1 LRAAIEPIM
10 DANRGIWSGYG
21 PDSDDSENPESEIA
35 PVWKRK
41 VVQQILPNNHRILA
55 SLDANRG
62 LTSPPERLII
72 EEFRQH
78 IDDQWQRHVG
88 GGPRMPG
95 RRYPA
100 ALDGLLRN

>member
-1 LRAAIEPIM
+1 LRAAIEPIL

-21 PDSDDSENPESEIA
+21 PDRDDSQDPESEMA

-41 VVQQILPNNHRILA
+41 VVQQVLPNNHRILA
-55 SLDANRG
+55 NLDANRE
-62 LTSPPERLII
+62 LTLPPERLII

-78 IDDQWQRHVG
+78 VDDQWARHVG

-95 RRYPA
+95 KRYPM
-100 ALDGLLRN
+100 ALDRIVRD